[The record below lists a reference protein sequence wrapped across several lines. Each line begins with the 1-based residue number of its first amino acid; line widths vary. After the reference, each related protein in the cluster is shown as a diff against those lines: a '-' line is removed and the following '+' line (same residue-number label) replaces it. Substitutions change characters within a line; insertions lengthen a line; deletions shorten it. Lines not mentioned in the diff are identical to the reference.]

1 LLGRALDRAIARSI
15 RRVIFLGGG
24 RAAAHPRGIGGVAPD
39 VMLRSL
45 LSYLC
50 IAVAASGCAQM
61 SYGSPQIHDSVI
73 RTRQAIKPG
82 SAVKGGLEQTG
93 TTIQISG
100 TRTCEIVEERDIVR
114 TTRQERE
121 NPVLAPELVLLAVGS
136 VPAGLGIGYLAD
148 AGSVYP
154 SDRNAR
160 LYNSSGPEGATAA
173 GLVLLGWGVVMM
185 AVPVVDLARSVGSK
199 EEETNVTEQ
208 GMILQRD
215 VPCEGS
221 MQPAAFRPVT
231 GRVPGDAVTLGQT
244 DGTGRFKADLV
255 QVVPSRIF
263 ESSNPPTSMEVLI
276 DNSIIGK
283 VSLDTVDKTQTEDRR
298 RRDEEAWRA
307 ADVTACRYAKDERQ
321 CDSVRAY
328 TVQFPNGEHIQEARR
343 LLDPSSRVTQVQIAA
358 SPEDLA
364 KAEAA
369 RKAAADTLEA
379 ATKAAADACRKK
391 CEAACKKDAAC
402 KESCIEEVCP

>member
-1 LLGRALDRAIARSI
+1 
-15 RRVIFLGGG
+15 
-24 RAAAHPRGIGGVAPD
+24 
-39 VMLRSL
+39 MLRSL
-45 LSYLC
+45 LSYFC
-50 IAVAASGCAQM
+50 VAIAASGCAQI
-61 SYGSPQIHDSVI
+61 SYGSPEIHDSVL
-73 RTRQAIKPG
+73 RTRQTIKPG
-82 SAVKGGLEQTG
+82 SAVRGGLEQTG
-93 TTIQISG
+93 TTIQISA

-121 NPVLAPELVLLAVGS
+121 NPVLAPELVLLAVGT
-136 VPAGLGIGYLAD
+136 VPAALGIGFLAD
-148 AGSVYP
+148 AGKVYP

-160 LYNSSGPEGATAA
+160 LYNTSGPEGATAA

-185 AVPVVDLARSVGSK
+185 AVPVVDLMRTIGSK

-208 GMILQRD
+208 GLVLQRD
-215 VPCEGS
+215 VPCSGS
-221 MQPAAFRPVT
+221 MQPAAVRPVL
-231 GRVPGDAVTLGQT
+231 GRVSSDAFTLGQT

-255 QVVPSRIF
+255 QVVPPRIF
-263 ESSNPPTSMEVLI
+263 ESSSPPTSMEVLI
-276 DNSIIGK
+276 ENTIIGK
-283 VSLDTVDKTQTEDRR
+283 ASLQGVEKTQTEDRR

-307 ADVTACRYAKDERQ
+307 VDVTACRYGKDERL
-321 CDSVRAY
+321 CDPVRAY

-369 RKAAADTLEA
+369 RKAAAETLEA
-379 ATKAAADACRKK
+379 AKKAAADACRKK

-402 KESCIEEVCP
+402 KESCIEETCP